1 MRRLSIRLYWM
12 ALASNTVA
20 LVILLRGTVNPL
32 GRQEQVLAVVL
43 TAVSVA
49 CWVMYFGK
57 LNK

>member
-20 LVILLRGTVNPL
+20 LFILLRGVVSPL
-32 GRQEQVLAVVL
+32 GRQEQMLAVIL
-43 TAVSVA
+43 TAISVA